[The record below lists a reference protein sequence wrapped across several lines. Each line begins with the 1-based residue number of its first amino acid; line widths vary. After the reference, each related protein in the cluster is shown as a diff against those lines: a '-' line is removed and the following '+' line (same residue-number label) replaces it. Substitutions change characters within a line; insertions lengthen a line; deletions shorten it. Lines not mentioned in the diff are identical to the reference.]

1 MSMKEILKDIVENTL
16 SVAGDSFRF
25 YHGDKGFQNLESDE
39 KNYPAVYL
47 DEPIQ
52 NEDIIV
58 MGGAIYEK
66 YMLVL
71 VIPYLSDLE
80 WTPEQHDVVIQKA
93 RLAKNQLLSKLNSDP
108 RIKEISN
115 IKTLEFINM
124 FDVNCS
130 GVTLSL
136 YLTPQINNSVCV

>member
-1 MSMKEILKDIVENTL
+1 MSIKEILKDIVENTL
-16 SVAGDSFRF
+16 NIGGDSFRF

-47 DEPIQ
+47 DEPIT
-52 NEDIIV
+52 NEDLIV
-58 MGGAIYEK
+58 SSGAIYEK
-66 YMLVL
+66 YALVL
-71 VIPYLSDLE
+71 VILYLSDLE
-80 WTPEQHDVVIQKA
+80 WTPEQHDVEIQKA
-93 RLAKNQLLSKLNSDP
+93 RLVKNQLLSKLYHDP

-115 IKTLEFINM
+115 YKTLEFINM